1 MMASTSLDQLGAY
14 AGPMLLV
21 AGEIDTTVDPDVSRH
36 AAGASGSFD
45 VTLRII
51 PGADHI
57 YLVLT
62 PDQTLANGVIKL
74 TADWFKSK
82 L

>member
-1 MMASTSLDQLGAY
+1 MGRGGQGSSSWSLQ
-14 AGPMLLV
+14 V
-21 AGEIDTTVDPDVSRH
+21 TRRNPDVSRQTI
-36 AAGASGSFD
+36 GDSSTLDG
-45 VTLRII
+45 TLRII

-62 PDQTLANGVIKL
+62 PDQTLSTLCVDL
-74 TADWFKSK
+74 TATWFSQK